1 MKKKNIAIISV
12 IVILIMAFMV
22 GTGFQKRTDVVL
34 FDYSISEDGTAI
46 NLSVQVSSSMGY
58 IRGFKNNGGGVKPH
72 YLTFYSTFGGLN
84 SSFGTVNSFVLEL
97 EEDDTEIYFNR
108 PGGGYELVLVK
119 DEETGEWI
127 RPRDGGIET
136 ETKELF
142 TIEKLISLCDE
153 GSEALENILVD
164 FNEDGEL
171 PYSNFEKNVS
181 EYSLT
186 WDYFCYL
193 QYEGREYRIQ
203 ASYWKPEVAKEYGHK
218 ANELDFVNI
227 FYPSTNDG
235 LLLYEA
241 DERFTPNLDIRSFL
255 EKEYKLSLE
264 VELELPEGL
273 SLGNYQMDLVMGQGC
288 LFEGDYEEEA
298 HGEGTPRDW
307 YVPGGIAFINKE
319 YFPGDIIFENGIFKD
334 VSIRMNHSGIVSE
347 VERLEGC
354 EKPAILCEYFCDLF
368 TASEAEEY
376 IRLNGILEEEFHGES
391 KYWYVFFAEENNEK
405 VYTLFLNQEH
415 FDKEDVIELARSVRF
430 V

>member
-1 MKKKNIAIISV
+1 MKKKV
-12 IVILIMAFMV
+12 IVVITIIGVLITAFLI
-22 GTGFQKRTDVVL
+22 GTGFQKRTDVALV
-34 FDYSISEDGTAI
+34 DYSVSEEGTAL
-46 NLSVQVSSSMGY
+46 NLGVQVLSSMGY
-58 IRGFKNNGGGVKPH
+58 IRGFENNGGGVKPH

-84 SSFGTVNSFVLEL
+84 SSFGAVNSLTLEIDS
-97 EEDDTEIYFNR
+97 DDTEIYFNR
-108 PGGGYELVLVK
+108 QDGGYELVLVK
-119 DEETGEWI
+119 DEETDEWI
-127 RPRDGGIET
+127 RPRESDKNV
-136 ETKELF
+136 ETKEEF

-153 GSEALENILVD
+153 GSEALKYTLMD
-164 FNEDGEL
+164 FTDEGEL

-193 QYEGREYRIQ
+193 QYEDREYRIQ
-203 ASYWKPEVAKEYGHK
+203 ASYWKPEVAGDYGHK

-255 EKEYKLSLE
+255 EKEYNLSLE

-273 SLGNYQMDLVMGQGC
+273 SFGNYQMDLVMGQGC

-298 HGEGTPRDW
+298 HGEGTPQDW
-307 YVPGGIAFINKE
+307 YALGGIAFINKE
-319 YFPGDIIFENGIFKD
+319 YFPGDIRFENGIFKE
-334 VSIRMNHSGIVSE
+334 VSVRMNHSGITSDIENV
-347 VERLEGC
+347 EGC
-354 EKPAILCEYFCDLF
+354 NKQNVLCEYSCDLF

-376 IRLNGILEEEFHGES
+376 MQSNGITEEEFHGNS
-391 KYWYVFFAEENNEK
+391 KYWYVFFAEEDDEN
-405 VYTLFLNQEH
+405 VYTLFLNQKY
-415 FDKEDVIELARSVRF
+415 FTKEDVIELARSVRF